1 MLHEWTAEATETD
14 ANVYLGRLSL
24 ANFDNPVSI
33 DKVEEALVE
42 AIAKPFNVSAE
53 EAAQGILDIAN
64 SNRVAG
70 DLRQKIVE
78 GVLPPHTRLPSQA
91 RIREEYGVSDTVA
104 LEARKVLMAEGL
116 VEGRSG
122 SGTYVREQPVPRR
135 IARAGYRTG
144 VGATPF
150 RQEQADE
157 RVKGTWE
164 SSSERE
170 EANPAVASRLRIQV
184 GDRVMRTRYLFR
196 AEGEPAMLST
206 SWEPLDITGRTPV
219 MLPEEGPLAGRG
231 VVERMAAIDV
241 IVDNV
246 VEEVGAR
253 PGLAEEAM
261 ALGGVPG
268 HAVLVISRILK
279 QKVLR
284 IYELKIKKF
293 RTT

>member
-1 MLHEWTAEATETD
+1 MSSCWEGHVPFGEQPA
-14 ANVYLGRLSL
+14 YL
-24 ANFDNPVSI
+24 
-33 DKVEEALVE
+33 
-42 AIAKPFNVSAE
+42 
-53 EAAQGILDIAN
+53 
-64 SNRVAG
+64 RVAG

-170 EANPAVASRLRIQV
+170 EAGPAVASRLRIQV

-196 AEGEPAMLST
+196 AEGEPSMLST
-206 SWEPLDITGRTPV
+206 SWEPLDLTGRTPV

-268 HAVLVISRILK
+268 HAVLVISRTYFAGGRPVETADVVTLADRHR
-279 QKVLR
+279 VAYHLPVH
-284 IYELKIKKF
+284 
-293 RTT
+293 